1 MPRVAKPD
9 KRRVSVSIA
18 LLPEAHA
25 RAVQVAE
32 ARETT
37 VSALLAGVIEKQ
49 ARRWAPREP
58 DETVSQVA

>member
-25 RAVQVAE
+25 RAVRVAE
-32 ARETT
+32 ARDTT

-49 ARRWAPREP
+49 ARRWAPL
-58 DETVSQVA
+58 ETSVEVSQVA